1 MSFERNVLN
10 LGMVEEKEEKE
21 EEEEEGKKYHF
32 CSPSKSHPSSH
43 HLEIAINY
51 SDA

>member
-1 MSFERNVLN
+1 MA
-10 LGMVEEKEEKE
+10 EEKEEKE